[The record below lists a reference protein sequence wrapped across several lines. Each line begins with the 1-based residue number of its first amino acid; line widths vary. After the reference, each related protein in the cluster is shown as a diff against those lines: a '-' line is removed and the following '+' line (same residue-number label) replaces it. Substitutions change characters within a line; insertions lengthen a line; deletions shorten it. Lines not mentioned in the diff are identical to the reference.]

1 MPITAWLL
9 SLSTF
14 LLNWMVG
21 CLKQKAIR
29 TITGSIFNANVCFF
43 LVFFFFQ
50 GPLSEI
56 LCNFLWCLVNRIN
69 RNLFKVT
76 FMFEHVILLCCTRE
90 ERFSELATNH
100 LILASIFFSGSPFR
114 YIIKERLAPNVVY
127 SQVQIVCF
135 GRTGAFVWQIFLPSI
150 HKKKKKLQGLL
161 ATAEK
166 TFHSI
171 FTYCR
176 CSPSLLNDGGSDLLV
191 TCGLILHLLYC
202 SVSC

>member
-1 MPITAWLL
+1 
-9 SLSTF
+9 
-14 LLNWMVG
+14 MVG
-21 CLKQKAIR
+21 CLKEEAVR
-29 TITGSIFNANVCFF
+29 TITGSILNANVGFF
-43 LVFFFFQ
+43 LFFFFFQ

-100 LILASIFFSGSPFR
+100 LILASIFFFLAVLFVTLSKNAWLRTLCILR
-114 YIIKERLAPNVVY
+114 YKLCVLAEPEP
-127 SQVQIVCF
+127 SF
-135 GRTGAFVWQIFLPSI
+135 GRYFSRPFI
-150 HKKKKKLQGLL
+150 KKKKKLQGLL